1 MHNNAQAGK
10 PQYTVSKARLVD
22 LEGLMRLEQLCFDP
36 GDQLSRRSMRHFT
49 NSDTANLLIAANA
62 KSILGYILI
71 LYRSGTHLA
80 RMYSLAVD
88 PAARRLGIAEQLILK
103 SEQEAADEEC
113 IFMRLEVRIDNE
125 TAIHLYKRLGYH
137 KFGTYRHYY
146 ADQQDALRLQKRII
160 HYEHSEKFRPVK
172 YYSQTTEFTCGSASL
187 MMAMHALD
195 NNFPLNRTL
204 ELQLWREATTIF
216 MTSGHGGCGP
226 HGLALAA
233 WQRGFNAVIHINQK
247 GPLFLE
253 GVRQKEKKSVMTL
266 VHEDFIRQ
274 IRANNIKIIYQ
285 ALTLDQLSSYLDNDY
300 FPLVLISTYRLNR
313 NKAPHWVIITAIDKH
328 FVYFHDPEIDEE
340 LGYTDIDN
348 QYLPISHNIFER
360 ISRFGRNQ
368 LRAAV
373 MIYKESK
380 HVDKRL

>member
-1 MHNNAQAGK
+1 MHNPINR
-10 PQYTVSKARLVD
+10 PRYTVQKARLSD
-22 LEGLMRLEQLCFDP
+22 LDGLMRLEKLCFDA
-36 GDQLSRRSMRHFT
+36 GDQLSRRSMRHFIG
-49 NSDTANLLIAANA
+49 SDTANLLIAADEQT
-62 KSILGYILI
+62 ILAYILI
-71 LYRSGTHLA
+71 LYRSGTNLA

-88 PAARRLGIAEQLILK
+88 PDARRLGIAEQLILK
-103 SEQEAADEEC
+103 SEHEAANEEC
-113 IFMRLEVRIDNE
+113 IFMRLEVRADNDA
-125 TAIHLYKRLGYH
+125 AIHLYKQLGYH
-137 KFGTYRHYY
+137 KFGRYPHYY
-146 ADQQDALRLQKRII
+146 ADQQDALRFQKRII
-160 HYEHSEKFRPVK
+160 HYEHSEKFRPVT

-195 NNFPLNRTL
+195 NTITLNRML

-233 WQRGFNAVIHINQK
+233 WQRGFNAIIHINQE

-253 GVRQKEKKSVMTL
+253 GVRQQEKKSVMTL

-274 IRANNIKIIYQ
+274 IHASRIKIVYS
-285 ALTLDQLSSYLDNDY
+285 ALTLTQLSEYLDKGY
-300 FPLVLISTYRLNR
+300 LPLVLISTYRLNR
-313 NKAPHWVIITAIDKH
+313 NKAPHWVVITAIDEH

-348 QYLPISHNIFER
+348 QYLPVSHGIFEQ
-360 ISRFGRNQ
+360 ISRFGRHP

-380 HVDKRL
+380 HADKRL